1 MTIVRRLARPLLAAS
16 FVQEGL
22 DAVLH
27 PAKRVDQ
34 ARPLVQDVA
43 APLGLPKDPELFIRA
58 NGAVMM
64 GAGALFALG
73 RMPRLTGLALAAT
86 VAPGVYLHVMSLRTE
101 KDGERRTAELD
112 DMLRD
117 LGRLGGAL
125 LAAVD
130 TQGRPGI
137 AWRSR
142 HAAEHLGAS
151 APRATRAG
159 PPGGLVAGRGTRSPP
174 SAPTEGRRG
183 REGAASGGR
192 RAAAEEGPDLR

>member
-1 MTIVRRLARPLLAAS
+1 MTIVRRLARPLIAAS

-27 PAKRVDQ
+27 PGKRAEQ
-34 ARPLVQDVA
+34 AQPLVDAVA
-43 APLGLPKDPELFIRA
+43 KPLGLPQDPELLIRA
-58 NGAVMM
+58 NGAVMV

-86 VAPGVYLHVMSLRTE
+86 VAPGIYLHVLSLRTE
-101 KDGERRTAELD
+101 KDTDRRNAERD
-112 DMLRD
+112 DLMRD
-117 LGRLGGAL
+117 LGRFGGTL

-130 TQGRPGI
+130 TQGRPGL

-151 APRATRAG
+151 AQRTSRAARRNARA
-159 PPGGLVAGRGTRSPP
+159 AQ
-174 SAPTEGRRG
+174 
-183 REGAASGGR
+183 REAR
-192 RAAAEEGPDLR
+192 RAAKDAKRSVGAD